1 MHNYF
6 IHAVDAGCIVD
17 YNRFFGT
24 QPTHTMV
31 DATEDIDFRNLC
43 KDETIQN
50 LIIYLDYM
58 QSKGGRGFRVS
69 SVSDEDSI
77 SRKEQETGIAEFDF
91 GSIRPASRFASK
103 LNSLKTEI

>member
-31 DATEDIDFRNLC
+31 TDANEDIDFGDLC

-50 LIIYLDYM
+50 LIIYLDYI
-58 QSKGGRGFRVS
+58 QSKGGRGFS
-69 SVSDEDSI
+69 GLIFADEDSI
-77 SRKEQETGIAEFDF
+77 SPKEQETG
-91 GSIRPASRFASK
+91 
-103 LNSLKTEI
+103 